1 MIIII
6 SDDIMAF
13 SFQPLDQALDSL
25 GFSYVDGVTVKI
37 ASKYTVDCDLSQ
49 VKDILNKPAPSVLAF
64 DSNYDTSYEKKVL
77 EDLETRAQTEKN
89 RSEERKK
96 RIEEY
101 ERRKKE
107 AVEKK
112 KKEEEEKAL
121 EDERKRLQEIE
132 DEKKA
137 KFEAEQKRIEDEKKL
152 LEAAEA
158 LRKKQEEEAEWK
170 KFDEE
175 RCRKESESCDKSEDD
190 STNGELSFKTPPQ
203 EPKTPDELK
212 DESSKKEILVVGAV
226 NKEQNYT
233 KITNF
238 SDFEGTSSD
247 PFADLELKSI
257 NDLAELQT
265 ILSSVTPSQPP
276 VSNTYRPALTSA
288 SYHPP
293 PQHPPNY
300 ISSSSMTP
308 SQALATRLAHTSFTP
323 PAPPGNYPGYNYNSS
338 GYQHQYYYN
347 QYRPPAQVQQPGQG
361 YQHNNVNSNTAF
373 TVYNTVTAPSSS
385 PSYQSQTATS
395 SSVSNN
401 LSPDQ
406 SKVRSVSSDRDRHRT
421 EKLKDGSD
429 NVPSNGELK
438 PSRSMGDMISE
449 LQKEVEELQQQKKKS
464 PSSSSSR
471 PTSRG
476 ATGLENWT
484 PWPQLD
490 QDQTLTNGARPGPGE
505 DESCLDSLRVEEA
518 ALCRQLHEMGFPLS
532 RLAKGVGAV
541 GANSQKLINFCLVV
555 DRYGGLPSQQHTSWI
570 N

>member
-1 MIIII
+1 
-6 SDDIMAF
+6 MAF

-37 ASKYTVDCDLSQ
+37 APKYTVDCDLSQ
-49 VKDILNKPAPSVLAF
+49 VQDILNKPAPSILAF

-77 EDLETRAQTEKN
+77 EDLETRAQTEKIKKED
-89 RSEERKK
+89 RRK

-101 ERRKKE
+101 ERKKKE
-107 AVEKK
+107 DVEKK

-137 KFEAEQKRIEDEKKL
+137 KLEADQRRMEEEKRL
-152 LEAAEA
+152 LEEAEA
-158 LRKKQEEEAEWK
+158 LRKKHEEEAEWK
-170 KFDEE
+170 KFEEE

-190 STNGELSFKTPPQ
+190 STNDNFRTPPQ

-212 DESSKKEILVVGAV
+212 DEKPKTEIPVVDTV

-276 VSNTYRPALTSA
+276 VSNTYRSPPAT
-288 SYHPP
+288 YHPP
-293 PQHPPNY
+293 HQQPPNY
-300 ISSSSMTP
+300 LSSSMTP

-323 PAPPGNYPGYNYNSS
+323 PAPPGQAHGNYPGYNYTSS
-338 GYQHQYYYN
+338 GYQPQYYYN
-347 QYRPPAQVQQPGQG
+347 QYGQPPPQPLQG
-361 YQHNNVNSNTAF
+361 YQHNNVNSNTAAF
-373 TVYNTVTAPSSS
+373 TIYNTVTASS
-385 PSYQSQTATS
+385 PSYQSQTSTTT
-395 SSVSNN
+395 VSNN
-401 LSPDQ
+401 LTPDL

-464 PSSSSSR
+464 PSSSSR

-490 QDQTLTNGARPGPGE
+490 QEQTLTNGGGPGPGA
-505 DESCLDSLRVEEA
+505 DEACLDGLRAEDA
-518 ALCRQLHEMGFPLS
+518 RLCRQLHEMGFPLP
-532 RLAKGVGAV
+532 RLAKGVSAV

-555 DRYGGLPSQQHTSWI
+555 DRWDSLVHGLIDNLDLLQT
-570 N
+570 